1 MKIVGL
7 TATVVALPRS
17 ATLTT
22 SYGSGD
28 LATTVLVQL
37 HTDSGHIGIGQTA
50 VAPRSYGETAAGILA
65 NIEQHLAPV
74 VVGRDFDSIEAIH
87 HDLMRALPHHWSSHA
102 GVEIALWDLKG
113 KQLGVPVYE
122 LLGGKVRDGLTL
134 MGFVHHDA
142 PDAMAAEAVASVDE
156 HGFSVLKMKV
166 GMDPVEDV
174 ARYRAVA
181 EALRGRA
188 VLQIDGNTGWS
199 LWEALYALREM
210 EAIGG
215 LGAVEQPVASRREMT
230 ILARTFRT
238 PIMADEAIYAA
249 HDAIDVVRE
258 EAASLALMKITKHGG
273 VSQVR
278 DIAHVFDAANLGLS
292 MAIYFDLIAAVASHL
307 AAAFPCATWP
317 SPFTHLEASI
327 LTDPPVPAGLHMNP
341 SDDPGWGVDLD
352 LDQVARYATASATVG
367 AIPGRTPMAR
377 KP

>member
-1 MKIVGL
+1 MKVVGV
-7 TATVVALPRS
+7 TTTVVALPRTD
-17 ATLTT
+17 TLTT

-37 HTDSGHIGIGQTA
+37 HTDTEHVGIGQTA
-50 VAPRSYGETAAGILA
+50 VAPRSYGETAEGILT
-65 NIEQHLAPV
+65 NIQHHLAPV
-74 VVGRDFDSIEAIH
+74 VVGREVDSIEALH
-87 HDLMRALPHHWSSHA
+87 QDLMLALPHHWSSHA
-102 GVEIALWDLKG
+102 GVEIALWDLKA
-113 KQLGVPVYE
+113 KALGVPVYE

-142 PDAMAAEAVASVDE
+142 PDVMAAEAVAAIDE

-174 ARYRAVA
+174 RRYRAVA
-181 EALRGRA
+181 EALAGRA
-188 VLQIDGNTGWS
+188 LLQIDGNTGWD
-199 LWEALYALREM
+199 LWEAIWALREM

-230 ILARTFRT
+230 TLARSFRT

-249 HDAIDVVRE
+249 GDAIDVVRD

-278 DIAHVFDAANLGLS
+278 DIATIFGAANLGLS

-307 AAAFPCATWP
+307 AAALPATTWP
-317 SPFTHLEASI
+317 SPFTQLDATV
-327 LTDPPVPAGLHMNP
+327 LVDPPRPVGLTIDP
-341 SDDPGWGVDLD
+341 SDAPGWGMELD
-352 LDQVARYATASATVG
+352 LDQVARYGTATAIFGDT
-367 AIPGRTPMAR
+367 PGRNV
-377 KP
+377 